1 MEDAV
6 PVWYIHAQDGVQ
18 RRASRLALIK
28 LTSGNSW
35 IDLLYHFSIHCRV
48 KVTREDSGLV
58 TGTSPLSRLHD
69 GMMHG
74 DKLLEGFTRGDLLH
88 TEK

>member
-1 MEDAV
+1 MHLRVFREER
-6 PVWYIHAQDGVQ
+6 QDWLV
-18 RRASRLALIK
+18 RK
-28 LTSGNSW
+28 FM
-35 IDLLYHFSIHCRV
+35 DLLYHFSIHCRV

-58 TGTSPLSRLHD
+58 PGTSPLSRLHD

-74 DKLLEGFTRGDLLH
+74 DKSLKGFTREDLLH